1 MKNLDLKARGIEVMS
16 KQEMNEIEG
25 AIFSEVYELFT
36 GRSLMGDIRSCFVEM
51 YEESIVNSDDNFRL
65 MVLGH

>member
-25 AIFSEVYELFT
+25 AIFQKFMSYLQVEV
-36 GRSLMGDIRSCFVEM
+36 
-51 YEESIVNSDDNFRL
+51 
-65 MVLGH
+65 